1 MAGMIKNL
9 FGQSV
14 QDLTKQRQLLN
25 QQQTASFLK
34 NYGGDTKQERQAAAI
49 GVPLGMLAGRKIKEY
64 FYGDPEKELAQERDA
79 FSNELIK
86 EGYNPGS
93 KEFISGQALFEAEKG
108 NYNASSRL
116 NVIAETMHQQDLN
129 QAALDQ
135 KRLDEEQKQLNK
147 QATSDILAQD
157 LKGELGEDNKFSKIL
172 TRIPNENITTK
183 IKIFDDAIKKDIDKK
198 VEQQS
203 KLDDEVTRIEF
214 IESRQNLG
222 ESIGGAVGN
231 YIINNPSIPEKDLSK
246 LVGEGSK
253 GTVSTENIGL
263 DRFGGM
269 RTREIFFR
277 TGIDI
282 PDDKRQVTL
291 STKTSTTTQ
300 QRQEG
305 IDATETARAAIKE
318 GSKIFFSPA
327 LNDVIGFLDQRTV
340 TGETVLKDSFSEFF
354 NNKTPEW
361 KKENSDGIIL
371 QGRIKR
377 FITARVLDVARKL
390 APVTDLDAKQLAET
404 LMPTVDFTTVEEME
418 TFFAQE
424 FAPKVVA
431 ALKSKDVI
439 GAVEVAAD
447 YISYTSSQLDK
458 NGERIASDNF
468 ADEVIMSLP
477 KASRVAQ
484 STNEA
489 VYTFKNPRFRGKAVT
504 EGLIQS
510 LIKSS
515 GAETEDQINSIRN
528 SFDLYQAAKK

>member
-1 MAGMIKNL
+1 M
-9 FGQSV
+9 
-14 QDLTKQRQLLN
+14 
-25 QQQTASFLK
+25 
-34 NYGGDTKQERQAAAI
+34 
-49 GVPLGMLAGRKIKEY
+49 
-64 FYGDPEKELAQERDA
+64 
-79 FSNELIK
+79 
-86 EGYNPGS
+86 
-93 KEFISGQALFEAEKG
+93 
-108 NYNASSRL
+108 
-116 NVIAETMHQQDLN
+116 
-129 QAALDQ
+129 
-135 KRLDEEQKQLNK
+135 
-147 QATSDILAQD
+147 
-157 LKGELGEDNKFSKIL
+157 
-172 TRIPNENITTK
+172 
-183 IKIFDDAIKKDIDKK
+183 
-198 VEQQS
+198 
-203 KLDDEVTRIEF
+203 
-214 IESRQNLG
+214 
-222 ESIGGAVGN
+222 
-231 YIINNPSIPEKDLSK
+231 
-246 LVGEGSK
+246 
-253 GTVSTENIGL
+253 STQNIGL

-269 RTREIFFR
+269 IKKDIFYR
-277 TGIDI
+277 TGIGI

-318 GSKIFFSPA
+318 GSKIFFSSV
-327 LNDVIGFLDQRTV
+327 LEDVIGFLDQRTV
-340 TGETVLKDSFSEFF
+340 KGETVLKESFSKFL
-354 NNKTPEW
+354 NTQTPEW
-361 KKENSDGIIL
+361 KKGNSEGLIL

-390 APVTDLDAKQLAET
+390 APVTDLDAKQLTET

-489 VYTFKNPRFRGKAVT
+489 VYTFKDPRFRGKAVT